1 MKEVKDGSTLYF
13 HRTEKR
19 GQILFFLGRGL
30 SSLPGGQRLLRP
42 GNQGGAAESGLGEVL
57 PVSLLVEDGLD
68 LVKGPPGSSLHGGVD
83 HGLAG
88 LEGVLRPPGGQDEP
102 ENDITR
108 YISAFP
114 FTLFLFLI
122 LPLVVGG
129 SADTHDLGVDQA
141 VVSLGVPVGQV
152 AGLGGERLLDAPLL
166 QQEAARLTDDGPG
179 DVRGN
184 HDGYFLL
191 QMEIFK
197 YQNTN
202 TKCFNNS
209 QKGGKHNDFVVKIRF
224 FSVFKL

>member
-30 SSLPGGQRLLRP
+30 GSLPGGQRLLGP

-88 LEGVLRPPGGQDEP
+88 LEGVLRPPGGQDKP

-191 QMEIFK
+191 Q
-197 YQNTN
+197 
-202 TKCFNNS
+202 
-209 QKGGKHNDFVVKIRF
+209 IRF
-224 FSVFKL
+224 FKISECQHNTFLQFTEGTWGKND